1 MTHKLS
7 QIVDVAKVQ
16 TLTELIHKA
25 TGVSISVTDPD
36 GAILADSG
44 WQDICRRFH
53 QASPKTRPFCRRNE
67 TGIAFEP
74 IAGQE
79 YTIEKCKNGLVDVT
93 TPITVLGQD
102 VANFVAGQFFLSPPD
117 TEFFKRQALRSG
129 FDESAYMKALSK
141 VPIINEAKLR
151 AFLQCFSVLTEILA
165 EAGVRKLAVEMNR
178 RTQAGKSLEA
188 QSRTLRGGEHDAS
201 DTPESEGR
209 G

>member
-1 MTHKLS
+1 MKR
-7 QIVDVAKVQ
+7 
-16 TLTELIHKA
+16 
-25 TGVSISVTDPD
+25 VSP
-36 GAILADSG
+36 
-44 WQDICRRFH
+44 W
-53 QASPKTRPFCRRNE
+53 PKS
-67 TGIAFEP
+67 
-74 IAGQE
+74 GQE

-188 QSRTLRGGEHDAS
+188 QSRPLEGGEHDAS
-201 DTPESEGR
+201 DMNQRER
-209 G
+209 VKRA